1 MRQVELVDQV
11 GQRLGAVVEKPFIY
25 STLKM
30 LPNPAHL
37 ARLRELQD
45 FLEHGFSAFR
55 HMRGA
60 EEFLATIVKREN
72 QIIMRIFSG
81 HPSPF
86 SP

>member
-11 GQRLGAVVEKPFIY
+11 GQRLDTVVEKPLIY
-25 STLKM
+25 STLK
-30 LPNPAHL
+30 LLRKPVHL
-37 ARLRELQD
+37 AGLGELQD

-55 HMRGA
+55 PMRRA
-60 EEFLATIVKREN
+60 QEFLAPIVKRES
-72 QIIMRIFSG
+72 QIIMGIFSG